1 MNNSPHILLVEA
13 PYYTHIAEQLRRGA
27 ERALASA
34 AATHEVVTVP
44 GAFEIPAAIGL
55 VARATPRFDGFVALG
70 CVIRGETTH
79 YDHICAESARG
90 LQELAVRDGLAIG
103 YGILT
108 VENEAQA
115 LVRASVEGRDKG
127 GEAVRACLSLVD
139 LKRRLAGEE
148 NEYADRTAAR
158 QPATGDG

>member
-13 PYYTHIAEQLRRGA
+13 PYYSHIAEQLRRGA

-34 AATHEVVTVP
+34 GATHEVITVP

-90 LQELAVRDGLAIG
+90 LQELAVREGLAIG

-115 LVRASVEGRDKG
+115 LVRASMEGRDKG
-127 GEAVRACLSLVD
+127 GEAVRACLALVD